1 MRFVSAD
8 SLLGE
13 VARFLAAGVGNT
25 LLTIGVYQI
34 ALSFAAPLTAYVI
47 AWAVGVALVAL
58 FYPRFVYRRGANWR
72 GAATMIA
79 VYAAAFCL
87 GALITY
93 LCERAGIPPRAI
105 IFISAAITAAFS
117 YLAGRYA
124 LGAAGASTVVVNHD
138 RRA

>member
-1 MRFVSAD
+1 MKFAGAD

-34 ALSFAAPLTAYVI
+34 ALSFAQPLTAYVI
-47 AWAVGVALVAL
+47 AWAVGVVLVAL
-58 FYPRFVYRRGANWR
+58 FYPRFVYRRASNWR
-72 GAATMIA
+72 GAAAMIA

-87 GALITY
+87 GAAITY
-93 LCERAGIPPRAI
+93 LCERAGVPPRAI
-105 IFISAAITAAFS
+105 IFIAAAATAAFS

-124 LGAAGASTVVVNHD
+124 T
-138 RRA
+138 RALAPVES